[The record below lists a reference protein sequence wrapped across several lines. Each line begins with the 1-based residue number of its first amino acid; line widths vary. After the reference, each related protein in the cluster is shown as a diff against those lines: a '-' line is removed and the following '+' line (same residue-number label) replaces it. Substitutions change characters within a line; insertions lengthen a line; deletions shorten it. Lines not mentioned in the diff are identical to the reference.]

1 MEVKLYWAMWT
12 DPFYGIFRDC
22 DCSFVCSFSLEERDR
37 YIQKYQQTLRPCSP
51 DSVPRSYKKTPFL
64 HHTDYRIR
72 VKAIK
77 YHRQRGELS
86 WQKSDSQQDG

>member
-1 MEVKLYWAMWT
+1 MEVKLFWSNWT
-12 DPFYGIFRDC
+12 DTFYGIFRDC
-22 DCSFVCSFSLEERDR
+22 QCHYACCFTKEERAAWIRKDPSWR
-37 YIQKYQQTLRPCSP
+37 ACSP